1 MNKYLKSTLI
11 LLILDFLWIALFMGK
26 KYQQTIPK
34 IQKENLKINQ
44 SSALIVYILMIIGL
58 NIFVV
63 PNIRKENRLKDSLIY
78 GFIFGIILYGVYD
91 FTSGVVFKNWNF
103 KLAIIDVIW
112 GGFVYFISA
121 YLGSV

>member
-63 PNIRKENRLKDSLIY
+63 PNIRKENS
-78 GFIFGIILYGVYD
+78 
-91 FTSGVVFKNWNF
+91 
-103 KLAIIDVIW
+103 
-112 GGFVYFISA
+112 IS
-121 YLGSV
+121 YT